1 MNKENSFCVLLK
13 TAIRIIYIVAGLI
26 ITSCKVQY
34 EHPRIKSVEIN
45 TISGTF
51 NQYELESYIRQQ
63 PNKKILFFI
72 PFHLTVHNMASH
84 LKDRSA
90 AKEAR
95 INKKIEKLK
104 VKGKKIDNL
113 KWERKKTRTVRSWL
127 METIGEAPVLLDT
140 TKTEYTLRQMELYL
154 KTTGHFNTK
163 VTQEYKFFRNNRT
176 VSVVYNVEGGT
187 PYTIRNF
194 QWTTDDQGI
203 KSAIANIMDESLIS
217 QGIQYNEDVFDAERD
232 RITTFLRNNGYYHFS
247 KSFIVFEA
255 DTSLGIHQADLTM
268 TIKSYMIKSP
278 TNPDEFLTSK
288 HPRSKVGKI
297 WFNFDYRLDGSNIAV
312 LDTVKID
319 YKPFK
324 KDSIFKTFYFI
335 YEKKMSFT
343 PRTILRKCFIRTGDL
358 VSVQNAM
365 KTNNGLSSL
374 GNFKY
379 INIRFVET
387 GIDSLGFTIMDAH
400 IEMSRT
406 KKQVVYAEIEGTN
419 SSGNLGISGSVSY
432 RNRNTFR
439 GAEALSLKLRGA
451 MEVQSITGEIQ
462 EDEENI
468 INTLPFNTIEL
479 GAETELSLPRFLFP
493 LADKYFTERNAP
505 KSNISTGVFFQ
516 MRPDYTRYLGNFSLT
531 YEWKETAQK
540 LHQLTPIFINIVRI
554 FPDSLFSAMIEQFS
568 RPLQTSYKDHLI
580 AGGRWS
586 YTYATKS
593 STNSRKYML
602 LRANI
607 ETAGNVFRYFSS
619 EFGGAME
626 GETFYL
632 LGIRF
637 AQYTRGDIDI
647 RQYFNITE
655 NTSLVFR
662 WFTGLGIPYGNIDV
676 LPFEKRYSA
685 GGSNDI
691 RAWKFRSLGPG
702 VYSDDSNFDKT
713 GDLSLVMNIEYRF
726 PIYDILQSAL
736 FVDAGNIW
744 MIRDYEDYPGGT
756 FQLNSFYK
764 QIALGA
770 GIGIRLNFGY
780 FIFRL
785 DAGVPLHDPALS
797 EGERWLGIKDAPKR
811 TNLNFGIGYPF

>member
-1 MNKENSFCVLLK
+1 MSKCFHSIRTTASILLLSSF
-13 TAIRIIYIVAGLI
+13 IGLI
-26 ITSCKVQY
+26 SSCRVHY
-34 EHPRIKSVEIN
+34 EQARVKQVEVN
-45 TISGTF
+45 TISGNF

-72 PFHLTVHNMASH
+72 PFHLTVHNLASH
-84 LKDRSA
+84 LEDRSA
-90 AKEAR
+90 TKEER
-95 INKKIEKLK
+95 VNKKIEKLK
-104 VKGKKIDNL
+104 IKGRKIDMI

-154 KTTGHFNTK
+154 KTTGHFQAQLSSEYIFTKNNRK
-163 VTQEYKFFRNNRT
+163 VT
-176 VSVVYNVEGGT
+176 VVYQVDGRN
-187 PYTIRNF
+187 PYSIRNF
-194 QWTTDDQGI
+194 TWVTEDPGI
-203 KSAIANIMDESLIS
+203 RREVSGIMPQSLITE
-217 QGIQYNEDVFDAERD
+217 GALYNEDIFDAERD
-232 RITTFLRNNGYYHFS
+232 RITSHLRNRGYYHFS

-255 DTSLGIHQADLTM
+255 DTGIGNHQVDLFM
-268 TIKSYMIKSP
+268 TIRPYMIPSP
-278 TNPDEFLTSK
+278 DKPDQFVSSR
-288 HPRSKVGKI
+288 HPRSKVGNI
-297 WFNFDYRLDGSNIAV
+297 WFNLDFRLDGSNISE

-319 YKPFK
+319 YKKFK
-324 KDSIFKTFYFI
+324 RDSISKTFYFI
-335 YEKKMSFT
+335 YENKMSFT
-343 PRTILRKCFIRTGDL
+343 PRTLLRKCFIRTGDF
-358 VSVQNAM
+358 VSVQNAV

-379 INIRFVET
+379 INIRFEET
-387 GIDSLGFTIMDAH
+387 GKDSLGYTILDAY
-400 IEMSRT
+400 IDVSRT
-406 KKQVVYAEIEGTN
+406 KKQVYYAEIEGTN

-439 GAEALSLKLRGA
+439 GAEALSVKLRGA
-451 MEVQSITGEIQ
+451 MEAQTIAADPE
-462 EDEENI
+462 EDDDNI

-479 GAETELSLPRFLFP
+479 GAETELGLPIFLFP

-505 KSNISTGVFFQ
+505 KSNIATGIFYQ

-531 YEWKETAQK
+531 YEWKETSQK
-540 LHQLTPIFINIVRI
+540 LHQLTPVFINLVRI
-554 FPDSLFSAMIEQFS
+554 FPDSIFSAMIEQFS

-586 YTYATKS
+586 YTYTTKS
-593 STNSRKYML
+593 SSHSRKYML

-626 GETFYL
+626 GETYYL

-637 AQYTRGDIDI
+637 AQYTKGDIDI
-647 RQYFNITE
+647 RQYFNFTE

-662 WFTGLGIPYGNIDV
+662 WFTGIGFPYGNIDV

-702 VYSDDSNFDKT
+702 MYSDSSSFDKT
-713 GDLSLVMNIEYRF
+713 GDLSMVFNLEYRF
-726 PIYDILQSAL
+726 PIYNILQSAI
-736 FVDAGNIW
+736 FIDAGNIW
-744 MIRDYEDYPGGT
+744 MIRELEDYPGGT
-756 FQLNSFYK
+756 FQMSSFYK

-770 GIGIRLNFGY
+770 GIGLRLNFGY

-785 DAGVPLHDPALS
+785 DAGVPLHDPGMR
-797 EGERWLGIKDAPKR
+797 EGERWLGIKDAPRR